1 MESGWRLRR
10 RRLYLSSVMTP
21 AAETQAFTLER
32 LLREYPW
39 PAEWLRAGEPLH
51 FFWTY
56 DLPVSRESL
65 WPVLSDTSRVNKSLG
80 LAEMQFEE
88 RAGKLYGKSKTAG
101 YRLEWEEI
109 PWDWEYLRTLRTA
122 RQYSRGFAHY
132 VIARYTLE
140 ALGPEHTRLYVYF
153 GWIPRGVVA
162 AVLLKLGMQRLKPR
176 YGPAVLAIVRERFA
190 AQATDAGRD
199 VASTAAAPTL
209 QPAAA
214 AAGARADAARLA
226 AGRKALLAAGLDAA
240 LVDRCLRHV
249 DSAED
254 DELYRIRVREL
265 AQRWQVSER
274 ELLVVFLHGVRAG
287 LFYLTWDVICPHCRG
302 VRTEIKHLGE
312 LPKRDAC
319 DVCEIDFETQGLD
332 SYEITFHIHDSVR
345 PVQKLYFCSAEPAK
359 KPHIKLQLTL
369 APGERRNVA
378 SNLETGVYR
387 LRLQG
392 EKKYRL
398 LNVAPENSGALLAWR
413 SADASDRFEAAPPP
427 DIELVNEA
435 AEPRTFVIDET
446 GIDQSALRPA
456 DLFNLQQ
463 FRDLFSAEALSS
475 DIELDVGEQ
484 TLLFTDIVGSSR
496 FYVQRGDHG
505 AFAAVRRHFVHV
517 FEQVQKYE
525 GAVVK
530 TIGDAVMA
538 AFARPADA
546 VACAIAIQ
554 RIFPPDNETEVRLR
568 ISIHQGPCLAV
579 RLDSNIDYFGHT
591 VNLTAKLQA
600 AVEAGQTLVTPRVL
614 EDGRVAELLAREKLP
629 RQALKYKQPWNGE
642 YVLAYRYQVS

>member
-1 MESGWRLRR
+1 
-10 RRLYLSSVMTP
+10 MT
-21 AAETQAFTLER
+21 AAPETQTFTLER

-39 PAEWLRAGEPLH
+39 PADWLKAGTPLH
-51 FFWTY
+51 FFWSY
-56 DLPVSRESL
+56 DLPLARESL
-65 WPVLSDTSRVNKSLG
+65 WPVLSDTSRLNKNLG
-80 LAEMQFEE
+80 LSEMQFEE
-88 RAGKLYGKSKTAG
+88 RAGRLYGRSKTAG
-101 YRLEWEEI
+101 YHLEWEEI

-122 RQYSRGFAHY
+122 RKYSRGFAHY

-140 ALGPEHTRLYVYF
+140 ALGPEHTRLHVYF
-153 GWIPRGVVA
+153 GWIPRGPFA
-162 AVLLKLGMQRLKPR
+162 TLLLKLGMRRLEPR
-176 YGPAVLAIVRERFA
+176 YGAAVLALARERLAAQHAEDGREVAALAA
-190 AQATDAGRD
+190 AQALKDAR
-199 VASTAAAPTL
+199 
-209 QPAAA
+209 PA
-214 AAGARADAARLA
+214 GVGGRADAARLA
-226 AGRKALLAAGLDAA
+226 EGRRALLSAGLDAT
-240 LVDRCLRHV
+240 LVDQCLGYV

-274 ELLVVFLHGVRAG
+274 DLLVVFLYGVRAG

-332 SYEITFHIHDSVR
+332 SYEITFHVHDSLR
-345 PVQKLYFCSAEPAK
+345 AVQKLFFCSAEPAK

-369 APGERRNVA
+369 APGERRNIA
-378 SNLETGVYR
+378 SNLEAGVYR

-398 LNVAPENSGALLAWR
+398 LNVSPENAAAPVAWR
-413 SADASDRFEAAPPP
+413 SADAADRVEAAPPP
-427 DIELVNEA
+427 DIELVNESDD
-435 AEPRTFVIDET
+435 PRTFVIDET
-446 GIDQSALRPA
+446 RIDQAALRPA

-517 FEQVQKYE
+517 FELVQKHE

-538 AFARPADA
+538 AFARPSDA

-554 RIFPPDNETEVRLR
+554 RVFYPDNETEVRLR
-568 ISIHQGPCLAV
+568 ISVHQGPCLAV

-600 AVEAGQTLVTPRVL
+600 AVEAGQVLATPRVL

-642 YVLAYRYQVS
+642 YVLAYRYQVT

>member
-1 MESGWRLRR
+1 
-10 RRLYLSSVMTP
+10 MT
-21 AAETQAFTLER
+21 AAPKTEAFTLER

-39 PAEWLRAGEPLH
+39 PAEWLKAGPPLH

-65 WPVLSDTSRVNKSLG
+65 WPVLSDTSRLNQSLG
-80 LAEMQFEE
+80 LAQMQFEE
-88 RAGKLYGKSKTAG
+88 RAGRLYGKSKTAG
-101 YRLEWEEI
+101 YHLEWEEI

-140 ALGPEHTRLYVYF
+140 TLGPEHTRLYVYF
-153 GWIPRGVVA
+153 GWIPRGLVA
-162 AVLLKLGMQRLKPR
+162 TVLLKLGMRRLEPL
-176 YGPAVLAIVRERFA
+176 YGPAVLALARERL
-190 AQATDAGRD
+190 ATQMNEGERAGLN
-199 VASTAAAPTL
+199 AGAYPTLKSAPT
-209 QPAAA
+209 
-214 AAGARADAARLA
+214 GSGGRADAARLA
-226 AGRKALLAAGLDAA
+226 EGRKALLAAGLDAA
-240 LVDRCLRHV
+240 LVEQCLRHV

-265 AQRWQVSER
+265 ARRWQVSER
-274 ELLVVFLHGVRAG
+274 DLLVVFLHGVRAG

-345 PVQKLYFCSAEPAK
+345 PVQKLFFCSAEPAK

-369 APGERRNVA
+369 APGERRNIA
-378 SNLETGVYR
+378 SNLDAGVYR
-387 LRLQG
+387 LRLHG

-398 LNVAPENSGALLAWR
+398 LNVAPEHARAPIAWR
-413 SADASDRFEAAPPP
+413 SADAADRVDAAPPP
-427 DIELVNEA
+427 DIELINDA
-435 AEPRTFVIDET
+435 ADSRTFVIDENN
-446 GIDQSALRPA
+446 IDQTALRPA

-517 FEQVQKYE
+517 FEQVQKHD

-546 VACAIAIQ
+546 VASAIAIQ

-600 AVEAGQTLVTPRVL
+600 AVEAGQVLVTPRVL
-614 EDGRVAELLAREKLP
+614 EDPRTAELLTRENP
-629 RQALKYKQPWNGE
+629 TRQALKYKQPWNGE
-642 YVLAYRYQVS
+642 YVSAYRYQIT